1 MSTKPNK
8 KKKDG
13 VMFPSLMSMLGIG
26 GSTKGLL
33 ADVTGTSGMGGVVG
47 SLKNMGKKKE
57 GADSEIQRFSDPKAL
72 REQREKVRNAYN
84 PFSNRNGLLISGFPR
99 ASGSG
104 NMTEEEF
111 AKGAAQIMQI
121 QNPLE
126 RELRKIRLL
135 KQWNFGV

>member
-1 MSTKPNK
+1 MAKEK
-8 KKKDG
+8 KKEG

-33 ADVTGTSGMGGVVG
+33 GDVTGTSGMGGVVG
-47 SLKNMGKKKE
+47 SLKNMGKKKTE
-57 GADSEIQRFSDPKAL
+57 EEDKKIQRFSNPKVL
-72 REQREKVRNAYN
+72 KEQRERVRNAYN
-84 PFSNRNGLLISGFPR
+84 PFSSRNGLLISGFPR

-104 NMTEEEF
+104 DMTEKEF
-111 AKGAAQIMQI
+111 AEGARQIMQI

>member
-1 MSTKPNK
+1 MAKEK
-8 KKKDG
+8 KKEG

-47 SLKNMGKKKE
+47 SLKNMGKKRKE
-57 GADSEIQRFSDPKAL
+57 GEDAEIQRFADPKVL
-72 REQREKVRNAYN
+72 KQQREKVRNAYM
-84 PFSNRNGLLISGFPR
+84 PSSRSGLLISGFPR

-104 NMTEEEF
+104 EMTEEEF
-111 AKGAAQIMQI
+111 AKGAAQIMEI
-121 QNPLE
+121 RNPLE

>member
-1 MSTKPNK
+1 MAKEK
-8 KKKDG
+8 KKEG

-26 GSTKGLL
+26 GSTSGLL

-57 GADSEIQRFSDPKAL
+57 GEDAEIQRFSDPKVL
-72 REQREKVRNAYN
+72 KEQRAKVRNAYM
-84 PFSNRNGLLISGFPR
+84 PSSRSGLMISGFPR

-104 NMTEEEF
+104 EMTEEEF

-121 QNPLE
+121 RNPLE

>member
-1 MSTKPNK
+1 MAKEK
-8 KKKDG
+8 KKEG

-57 GADSEIQRFSDPKAL
+57 GEDSEIQKFSDPKAL
-72 REQREKVRNAYN
+72 KEQREKVRNSYM
-84 PFSNRNGLLISGFPR
+84 PSFRSGLMISGFPR

-104 NMTEEEF
+104 EMTEAEF
-111 AKGAAQIMQI
+111 ARGAAQIMQI
-121 QNPLE
+121 RNPLE

-135 KQWNFGV
+135 KQYNFGV

>member
-1 MSTKPNK
+1 MAKEK
-8 KKKDG
+8 KKEG

-57 GADSEIQRFSDPKAL
+57 GEEDKKIQRFSDPKAL
-72 REQREKVRNAYN
+72 KEQREKVRNSYM
-84 PFSNRNGLLISGFPR
+84 PSFRSGLMISGFPR

-104 NMTEEEF
+104 EMTDEEF
-111 AKGAAQIMQI
+111 ARGAAQIMQI
-121 QNPLE
+121 RNPLE
-126 RELRKIRLL
+126 RELRKIRLF
-135 KQWNFGV
+135 KQYNFGV

>member
-1 MSTKPNK
+1 MAKEK
-8 KKKDG
+8 KKEG

-57 GADSEIQRFSDPKAL
+57 GEDSEIQRFSNPKVL
-72 REQREKVRNAYN
+72 KEQREKVRNSYM
-84 PFSNRNGLLISGFPR
+84 PSFRSGLMISGFPR

-104 NMTEEEF
+104 EMTDAEF
-111 AKGAAQIMQI
+111 ARGAAQIMQI
-121 QNPLE
+121 RNPLE

-135 KQWNFGV
+135 KQYNFGV

>member
-1 MSTKPNK
+1 MAKQK
-8 KKKDG
+8 KKEG

-47 SLKNMGKKKE
+47 SLKNMGKKQGEEEDKK
-57 GADSEIQRFSDPKAL
+57 IQRFSDPKAL
-72 REQREKVRNAYN
+72 KQQREKVRNSYM
-84 PFSNRNGLLISGFPR
+84 PPSFRSGLLISGFPR

-104 NMTEEEF
+104 EMTDAEF
-111 AKGAAQIMQI
+111 ARGAAQIMQI
-121 QNPLE
+121 RNPLE

-135 KQWNFGV
+135 KQYNFGV

>member
-1 MSTKPNK
+1 MAKEK
-8 KKKDG
+8 KKEG

-33 ADVTGTSGMGGVVG
+33 GDVTGTSGMGGVIG

-57 GADSEIQRFSDPKAL
+57 GEDAEIQRFSDPKVL
-72 REQREKVRNAYN
+72 KEQRAKVRNAYM
-84 PFSNRNGLLISGFPR
+84 PSSRSGLMISGFPR

-104 NMTEEEF
+104 EMTEEEF

-121 QNPLE
+121 RNPLE

>member
-1 MSTKPNK
+1 MAKEK
-8 KKKDG
+8 KKEG

-33 ADVTGTSGMGGVVG
+33 GDVTGTSGMGGVVG

-57 GADSEIQRFSDPKAL
+57 GEDAEIQRFSDPKAL
-72 REQREKVRNAYN
+72 KKQRADVRNAYM
-84 PFSNRNGLLISGFPR
+84 PSSRSGLLIAGFPR

-104 NMTEEEF
+104 DMTEEEF

>member
-1 MSTKPNK
+1 MAKEK
-8 KKKDG
+8 KKEG

-26 GSTKGLL
+26 GSTSGLL

-57 GADSEIQRFSDPKAL
+57 GEDAEIQRFSDPKAL
-72 REQREKVRNAYN
+72 KEQRAKVRNTYM
-84 PFSNRNGLLISGFPR
+84 PSSRSGLMISGFPR

-104 NMTEEEF
+104 EMTEEEF

-121 QNPLE
+121 RNPLE

-135 KQWNFGV
+135 KQWKFGV

>member
-1 MSTKPNK
+1 MAKEK
-8 KKKDG
+8 KKEG

-47 SLKNMGKKKE
+47 SLKNIGKKRKE
-57 GADSEIQRFSDPKAL
+57 GEDAEIQRFADPKVL
-72 REQREKVRNAYN
+72 KQQREKVRNAYM
-84 PFSNRNGLLISGFPR
+84 PSSRSGLLISGFPR

-104 NMTEEEF
+104 EMTEEEF
-111 AKGAAQIMQI
+111 AKGAAQIMEI
-121 QNPLE
+121 RNPLE

>member
-1 MSTKPNK
+1 MAKEK
-8 KKKDG
+8 KKEG

-57 GADSEIQRFSDPKAL
+57 GEDAEIQRFADPKVL
-72 REQREKVRNAYN
+72 KEQRAKVRNAYM
-84 PFSNRNGLLISGFPR
+84 PSSRSGLLISGFPR

-104 NMTEEEF
+104 EMTEEEF
-111 AKGAAQIMQI
+111 AKGAAQIMEI
-121 QNPLE
+121 RNPLE

>member
-47 SLKNMGKKKE
+47 SLKNMGKNKE
-57 GADSEIQRFSDPKAL
+57 GQDADIQRFSDPKSMK
-72 REQREKVRNAYN
+72 EQREKVRNSYN

-104 NMTEEEF
+104 DMTEEEF

-121 QNPLE
+121 RNPLE

>member
-1 MSTKPNK
+1 MAKEK
-8 KKKDG
+8 KKEG

-33 ADVTGTSGMGGVVG
+33 GDVTGTSGMGGVVG
-47 SLKNMGKKKE
+47 SLKNMGKKRE
-57 GADSEIQRFSDPKAL
+57 GEDTEIQRFADPKVL
-72 REQREKVRNAYN
+72 KEQRAKVRNAYM
-84 PFSNRNGLLISGFPR
+84 PSSRSPLMIAGFPR

-104 NMTEEEF
+104 DMTEEEF

-121 QNPLE
+121 RNPLE

>member
-1 MSTKPNK
+1 MAKEK
-8 KKKDG
+8 KKEG

-26 GSTKGLL
+26 GSTSGLL

-57 GADSEIQRFSDPKAL
+57 GEDAEIQRFSDPKVL
-72 REQREKVRNAYN
+72 KEQRAKVRNAYM
-84 PFSNRNGLLISGFPR
+84 PSSRSGLMISAFPR

-104 NMTEEEF
+104 EMTEEEF
-111 AKGAAQIMQI
+111 AKGAAQIMEI
-121 QNPLE
+121 RNPLE

>member
-1 MSTKPNK
+1 MAKEK
-8 KKKDG
+8 KKEG

-47 SLKNMGKKKE
+47 SLKNMGKRKE
-57 GADSEIQRFSDPKAL
+57 GEDAEIQKFSDPKAL
-72 REQREKVRNAYN
+72 KEQREKVRNSYM
-84 PFSNRNGLLISGFPR
+84 PSFRSGLMISAFPR

-104 NMTEEEF
+104 EMTEAEF
-111 AKGAAQIMQI
+111 ARGAAQIMQI
-121 QNPLE
+121 RNPLE

-135 KQWNFGV
+135 KQYNFGV

>member
-1 MSTKPNK
+1 MAKEK
-8 KKKDG
+8 KKEG

-57 GADSEIQRFSDPKAL
+57 GEDSEIQRFSDPKAL
-72 REQREKVRNAYN
+72 KKQREQVRNAYM
-84 PFSNRNGLLISGFPR
+84 PSFRSGLMISKFPR

-104 NMTEEEF
+104 EMTDEEF
-111 AKGAAQIMQI
+111 ARGAAQIMQI
-121 QNPLE
+121 RNPLE

-135 KQWNFGV
+135 KQYNFGV

>member
-1 MSTKPNK
+1 MAKEK
-8 KKKDG
+8 KKEG

-47 SLKNMGKKKE
+47 SLYNMGKKKKKE
-57 GADSEIQRFSDPKAL
+57 GEDAEIQSFADPKVL
-72 REQREKVRNAYN
+72 KQQREKVRNAYM
-84 PFSNRNGLLISGFPR
+84 PSFRSGLMISKFPR

-104 NMTEEEF
+104 EMTEEEF

-121 QNPLE
+121 RNPLE

>member
-1 MSTKPNK
+1 MAKEK
-8 KKKDG
+8 KKEG

-33 ADVTGTSGMGGVVG
+33 GDVTGTSGMGGVVG

-57 GADSEIQRFSDPKAL
+57 REDSEIQRFSDPKAL
-72 REQREKVRNAYN
+72 KEQRAKVRNSYN
-84 PFSNRNGLLISGFPR
+84 PLSSRNGLLISGFPR

-104 NMTEEEF
+104 DMTEEEF

>member
-1 MSTKPNK
+1 MAKEK
-8 KKKDG
+8 KKEG

-26 GSTKGLL
+26 GSTSGLL
-33 ADVTGTSGMGGVVG
+33 ADVTGTSGMGGVIG

-57 GADSEIQRFSDPKAL
+57 GEDAEIQRFSDPKVL
-72 REQREKVRNAYN
+72 KEQRAKVRNAYM
-84 PFSNRNGLLISGFPR
+84 PSSRSGLMISGFPR

-104 NMTEEEF
+104 EMTEEEF

-121 QNPLE
+121 RNPLE

>member
-1 MSTKPNK
+1 MAKEK
-8 KKKDG
+8 KKEG
-13 VMFPSLMSMLGIG
+13 VMFPSLMSMLGRG

-57 GADSEIQRFSDPKAL
+57 GEDAEIQRFADPKVL
-72 REQREKVRNAYN
+72 KQQREKVRNAYM
-84 PFSNRNGLLISGFPR
+84 PSSRSGLLISGFPR

-104 NMTEEEF
+104 EMTEEEF

-121 QNPLE
+121 RNPLE

>member
-1 MSTKPNK
+1 MAKEK
-8 KKKDG
+8 KKEG

-26 GSTKGLL
+26 GSTSGLL

-57 GADSEIQRFSDPKAL
+57 GEDAEIQRFSDPKVL
-72 REQREKVRNAYN
+72 KEQRAKVRNAYM
-84 PFSNRNGLLISGFPR
+84 PSSRSGLMIAGFPR

-104 NMTEEEF
+104 DMTEEEF

-121 QNPLE
+121 RNPLE

>member
-1 MSTKPNK
+1 MAKEK
-8 KKKDG
+8 KKEG

-57 GADSEIQRFSDPKAL
+57 GEDSEIQRFSDPKAL
-72 REQREKVRNAYN
+72 KKQREKVRNAYM
-84 PFSNRNGLLISGFPR
+84 PSFRSGLMISKFPR

-104 NMTEEEF
+104 EMTDEEF
-111 AKGAAQIMQI
+111 ARGAAQIMQI
-121 QNPLE
+121 RNPLE
-126 RELRKIRLL
+126 RELRKIRLF
-135 KQWNFGV
+135 KQYNFGV

>member
-1 MSTKPNK
+1 MAKEK
-8 KKKDG
+8 KKEG

-33 ADVTGTSGMGGVVG
+33 ADVTGTSGMGGVIG

-57 GADSEIQRFSDPKAL
+57 GEDSEIQRFSDPKAL
-72 REQREKVRNAYN
+72 KQQREKVRNSYM
-84 PFSNRNGLLISGFPR
+84 PPSFRSGLMISGFPR

-104 NMTEEEF
+104 EMTDAEF
-111 AKGAAQIMQI
+111 ARGAAQIMQI
-121 QNPLE
+121 RNPLE

-135 KQWNFGV
+135 KQYNFGV

>member
-1 MSTKPNK
+1 MAKEK
-8 KKKDG
+8 KKEG

-57 GADSEIQRFSDPKAL
+57 GEDSEIQRFSDPKAL
-72 REQREKVRNAYN
+72 KKQREQVRNAYM
-84 PFSNRNGLLISGFPR
+84 PSFRSGLMISKFPR

-104 NMTEEEF
+104 EMTDEEF
-111 AKGAAQIMQI
+111 ARGAAQIMQI
-121 QNPLE
+121 RNPLE
-126 RELRKIRLL
+126 RELRKIRLF
-135 KQWNFGV
+135 KQYNFGV

>member
-1 MSTKPNK
+1 MAKEK
-8 KKKDG
+8 KKEG

-47 SLKNMGKKKE
+47 SLKNMGKRKE
-57 GADSEIQRFSDPKAL
+57 GEDAEIQKFSDPKAL
-72 REQREKVRNAYN
+72 KEQREKVRNSYM
-84 PFSNRNGLLISGFPR
+84 PSFRSGLMISGFPR

-104 NMTEEEF
+104 EMTEAEF
-111 AKGAAQIMQI
+111 ARGAAQIMQI
-121 QNPLE
+121 RNPLE

-135 KQWNFGV
+135 KQYNFGV

>member
-1 MSTKPNK
+1 MAKEK
-8 KKKDG
+8 KKEG

-57 GADSEIQRFSDPKAL
+57 GEDSEIQRFSDPKAL
-72 REQREKVRNAYN
+72 KKQREQVRNSYN

-104 NMTEEEF
+104 DMTEEEF
-111 AKGAAQIMQI
+111 AKASAQIMQI
-121 QNPLE
+121 RNPLE

>member
-1 MSTKPNK
+1 MAKEK
-8 KKKDG
+8 KKEG

-33 ADVTGTSGMGGVVG
+33 GDVTGTSGMGGVVG
-47 SLKNMGKKKE
+47 SLKDMGKKKE
-57 GADSEIQRFSDPKAL
+57 GKDSEIQRFSDPKVL
-72 REQREKVRNAYN
+72 KEQRERVRNSYN
-84 PFSNRNGLLISGFPR
+84 PFSSRNGLLISGFPR

-104 NMTEEEF
+104 DMTEKEF
-111 AKGAAQIMQI
+111 AEGARQIMQI

>member
-47 SLKNMGKKKE
+47 SLKNMGKNKE
-57 GADSEIQRFSDPKAL
+57 GQESDIQRFSDPKSMK
-72 REQREKVRNAYN
+72 EQREKVRNAYN

-104 NMTEEEF
+104 DMTEEEF

-135 KQWNFGV
+135 KQWKFGV

>member
-1 MSTKPNK
+1 MAKEK
-8 KKKDG
+8 KKEG

-47 SLKNMGKKKE
+47 SLKNMGKKREEEEDKK
-57 GADSEIQRFSDPKAL
+57 IQRFSDPKVL
-72 REQREKVRNAYN
+72 KEQRERVRNAYN
-84 PFSNRNGLLISGFPR
+84 PFSSRNGLMIAGFPR

-104 NMTEEEF
+104 EMTEEEF

-121 QNPLE
+121 RNPLE

>member
-1 MSTKPNK
+1 MAKEK
-8 KKKDG
+8 KKEG

-47 SLKNMGKKKE
+47 SLKNMGKKRKE
-57 GADSEIQRFSDPKAL
+57 GEDAEIQRFDDPKVL
-72 REQREKVRNAYN
+72 KQQRDNVRNDYM
-84 PFSNRNGLLISGFPR
+84 PSSRSGLLISGFPR

-104 NMTEEEF
+104 EMTEEEF

-121 QNPLE
+121 RNPLE

>member
-1 MSTKPNK
+1 MAKEK
-8 KKKDG
+8 KKEG

-47 SLKNMGKKKE
+47 SLYNMGKKKKKE
-57 GADSEIQRFSDPKAL
+57 GEDAQIQRFSDPKVL
-72 REQREKVRNAYN
+72 KEQRAKVRNAYM
-84 PFSNRNGLLISGFPR
+84 PSSRSGLMIAGFPR

-104 NMTEEEF
+104 DMTEEEF

-121 QNPLE
+121 RNPLE

>member
-1 MSTKPNK
+1 
-8 KKKDG
+8 
-13 VMFPSLMSMLGIG
+13 MFPSLMSMLGIG

-47 SLKNMGKKKE
+47 SLKNMGKKRKE
-57 GADSEIQRFSDPKAL
+57 GEDAEIQRFADPKVL
-72 REQREKVRNAYN
+72 KQQREKVRNAYM
-84 PFSNRNGLLISGFPR
+84 PSSRSGLLISGFPR

-104 NMTEEEF
+104 EMTEEEF
-111 AKGAAQIMQI
+111 AKGAAQIMEI
-121 QNPLE
+121 RNPLE

>member
-1 MSTKPNK
+1 MAKEK
-8 KKKDG
+8 KKEG

-26 GSTKGLL
+26 GSTSGLL
-33 ADVTGTSGMGGVVG
+33 ADVTGTSGMGGVIG

-57 GADSEIQRFSDPKAL
+57 GEDAEIQRFSDPKVL
-72 REQREKVRNAYN
+72 KEQRAKVRNAYM
-84 PFSNRNGLLISGFPR
+84 PSSRSGLMISGFPR

-104 NMTEEEF
+104 EMTEEEF
-111 AKGAAQIMQI
+111 AKGAAQIMEI
-121 QNPLE
+121 RNPLE